1 MMEIIIAIAMIM
13 GAFCYYQNNKI
24 VITNLKVKSRINKS
38 LRIAQ
43 ISDLHSK
50 EFGRNNNTLY
60 KVIMAQEPD
69 IIVATGELIDS
80 NMKRINAIIEL

>member
-50 EFGRNNNTLY
+50 SLEEIIILYIKLLWNRN
-60 KVIMAQEPD
+60 
-69 IIVATGELIDS
+69 LI
-80 NMKRINAIIEL
+80 LL